1 MKLWQKCLLGALGL
15 VVLLAMT
22 GFAFRQTLGRMAID
36 HFTKELIGPRPAFR
50 NTDFSVETEWVTMRD
65 GTKLSTDIY
74 TPDGDGPW
82 PTLLV
87 RDAYQFQKYLTCHY
101 YVRYGYACVHQDVR
115 GQGASEG
122 EWYPLK
128 HEADDGADTLAWLTQ
143 QDFQDGNIALVGGS
157 YLGLVQWAVA
167 DRLPPEVKTMV
178 PTTSHGGFYDMIY
191 RGGHFTQGIAGLWS
205 AEIFHP
211 LQDKEAAAEQWL
223 ETVVPVRPARDA
235 PRDLFMGAWPS
246 YSDYIAHPDRD
257 DAYWQ
262 QDFYRQI
269 DQSYLS
275 VEVPVL
281 WIARWHDFFLEGTL
295 NRVDDL
301 PNRASS
307 LLLIQPGQHAGLT
320 NELNYTDKRFQEF
333 ETTLAWL
340 DHHLKGEPLPDALNH
355 PVIYYENGADR
366 WEAAEI
372 WPPADAETFQ
382 LHLAQLDQSAS
393 CGGRLDQT
401 TPPSPE
407 ATAQFIYDPT
417 NPVPTNG
424 GAFLLNPNIAPPAIA
439 DQGRTA
445 CERDDILSFLSEPF
459 TNGLHIA
466 GSPRVSL
473 DVSTDAAETAFTVKL
488 SEVFEDGRVLNIRD
502 DLKTYR
508 PAEANDTAALIFDLV
523 PIDWTLSAGSKLRLD
538 ISSSNFPA
546 FPAHPNKS
554 GIWSEIAAPF
564 TARQTLSGG
573 FVILPVIKW

>member
-1 MKLWQKCLLGALGL
+1 MKLWQKILLGALGL
-15 VVLLAMT
+15 VVLLALT

-74 TPDGDGPW
+74 KPDGDGPW

-101 YVRYGYACVHQDVR
+101 YVRYGYACIHQDVR

-128 HEADDGADTLAWLTQ
+128 NEADDGADTLAWLTR
-143 QDFQDGNIALVGGS
+143 QDFQNGNIALVGGS

-178 PTTSHGGFYDMIY
+178 PTTSHGGFYDMVY

-211 LQDKEAAAEQWL
+211 LQDKENATEQWL
-223 ETVVPVRPARDA
+223 ETVVPVRPAIDA

-246 YSDYIAHPDRD
+246 YSDYISHSDRN

-269 DQSYLS
+269 DQSYRS

-301 PNRASS
+301 PSRTDS
-307 LLLIQPGQHAGLT
+307 LLLIQPGQHAGMT

-333 ETTLAWL
+333 ETTLVWL
-340 DHHLKGEPLPDALNH
+340 DHHLKGDPLLDALNH

-366 WEAAEI
+366 WEAAET
-372 WPPADAETFQ
+372 WPPADAAMLQ
-382 LHLAQLDQSAS
+382 LHLAELDESAS
-393 CGGRLDQT
+393 CGGRLDET
-401 TPPSPE
+401 SPPSPE

-445 CERDDILSFLSEPF
+445 CEREDVLSFLSTPF
-459 TNGLHIA
+459 GDGLHIA
-466 GSPRVSL
+466 GSPRISL
-473 DVSTDAAETAFTVKL
+473 DVASDAAETAFTVKL

-508 PAEANDTAALIFDLV
+508 PAEANDTAALVFDLV
-523 PIDWTLSAGSKLRLD
+523 PIDWTLSAGSQLRLD
-538 ISSSNFPA
+538 VSSSNFPA

-554 GIWSEIAAPF
+554 GTWSEIADPF
-564 TARQTLSGG
+564 AARQTLFGG
-573 FVILPVIKW
+573 SVTLPVIKR

>member
-1 MKLWQKCLLGALGL
+1 MKLWQKILVGALAL
-15 VVLLAMT
+15 VVLLTMT

-65 GTKLSTDIY
+65 GTKLSTRIY

-115 GQGASEG
+115 GQGESEG

-128 HEADDGADTLAWLTQ
+128 HEADDGTDTLDWLTE
-143 QDFQDGNIALVGGS
+143 QDFQNGKIALVGGS

-167 DRLPPEVKTMV
+167 DRLPPEVKTII
-178 PTTSHGGFYDMIY
+178 PTTSHGGFYDMVY
-191 RGGHFTQGIAGLWS
+191 RGSHFTQGIAGLWS

-211 LQDKEAAAEQWL
+211 LQDKEDATEQWL
-223 ETVVPVRPARDA
+223 ETVVPVRPAKDA
-235 PRDLFMGAWPS
+235 PKDLFMGAWPS
-246 YSDYIAHPDRD
+246 YADYIAHPDRTD
-257 DAYWQ
+257 PYWQ

-275 VEVPVL
+275 VQVPVL

-301 PNRASS
+301 PNRADS
-307 LLLIQPGQHAGLT
+307 LLLIQPGQHGGLT
-320 NELNYTDKRFQEF
+320 NELNYTDKRFQGF

-340 DHHLKGEPLPDALNH
+340 DHHLKGVPLPETLRH

-366 WEAAEI
+366 WETATS
-372 WPPADAETFQ
+372 WPPAERQPLQ
-382 LHLAQLDQSAS
+382 LHLSQLDRSAT
-393 CGGRLDQT
+393 CGGSLDET
-401 TPPSPE
+401 APSSSE
-407 ATAQFIYDPT
+407 AVAQYTYDPA
-417 NPVPTNG
+417 NPVETNG

-439 DQGRTA
+439 DQGQTA
-445 CERDDILSFLSEPF
+445 CERDDILSFLSKPF
-459 TNGLHIA
+459 DTGLHIA
-466 GSPRVSL
+466 GGIEVSL
-473 DVSTDAAETAFTVKL
+473 DVQTDAPETAFTVKI

-502 DLKTYR
+502 DIQTYR
-508 PAEANDTAALIFDLV
+508 PSSAAAGTALAFDLV
-523 PIDWTLSAGSKLRLD
+523 PIDWTLSPGSRLRLD

-546 FPAHPNKS
+546 FPPHPNKS
-554 GIWSEIAAPF
+554 GVWSEIAAPAI
-564 TARQTLSGG
+564 ARQTLYGG
-573 FVILPVIKW
+573 SVNLPTVKR